1 MGEKECKIF
10 KSFTMISQIGISM
23 MVPIFLCAGIGW
35 WMDGQFHT
43 QIWFL
48 VMIFIGIGAAFRNV
62 YMLTRSFYSEDV
74 KKEKERMDYI
84 ESLKEQG
91 RQQQEKSREEVFL
104 EDIVKRK
111 DTTEPGKRGNV

>member
-1 MGEKECKIF
+1 MGEKQRKIF
-10 KSFTMISQIGISM
+10 RSFTMISQIGISM

-74 KKEKERMDYI
+74 KKEQERLDYI

-91 RQQQEKSREEVFL
+91 RQQQKKNKEEVL
-104 EDIVKRK
+104 PGKIVKK
-111 DTTEPGKRGNV
+111 GKT